1 MSGQPNIIVDA
12 KGAIVNQ
19 LGQDDP
25 RAFHLSLLWFKNAG
39 GVKGIYLMEKLE
51 AELMDFAKD
60 PTLGKDQLP
69 PRPEMPDTSQMAE
82 AQKREAE
89 DIYWKLMEQYNTAL
103 VALEAQIPMPD
114 WYAIRRYMRPLERAR
129 DSTPAIK
136 GGRWK
141 SLTKGE
147 VDDPKQGLFGGMGG
161 GNRR

>member
-1 MSGQPNIIVDA
+1 MSGQPQIIVDA

-25 RAFHLSLLWFKNAG
+25 RAFHLSLLWFKNGG

-60 PTLGKDQLP
+60 PNLGKDQLP
-69 PRPEMPDTSQMAE
+69 PRPEMPDTSQMTE
-82 AQKREAE
+82 NQKREAE
-89 DIYWKLMEQYNTAL
+89 DIYWKLMEQYNTSL

-114 WYAIRRYMRPLERAR
+114 WYAIRRFMKPLERAR
-129 DSTPAIK
+129 DSTPAI
-136 GGRWK
+136 GGRRWK

-147 VDDPKQGLFGGMGG
+147 VDEQKGGILPGMG